1 VSTTVRVRLDD
12 ALVGS
17 LPPVCVMTGDAADG
31 YAPMIV
37 PRRLGIAWLLLL
49 AGPIGVAVLIGLYPR
64 LRTRYAVRVPTS
76 EPAFERWHSAR
87 ARRLWC
93 SWLGGMGLVAA
104 FALRWIG
111 PLAAL
116 VALASLL
123 LIGAALRA
131 HWQVPWRQPTMSADP
146 GGRTITMAGVHERF
160 ATAVANRPSPRS
172 SPRSLKRNAR

>member
-17 LPPVCVMTGDAADG
+17 LPAVCVMTGDAADG

-37 PRRLGIAWLLLL
+37 PRRLGIAWFLLL

-64 LRTRYAVRVPTS
+64 LRTRYAVRIPMS
-76 EPAFERWHSAR
+76 APAFDRWHTAR

-104 FALRWIG
+104 LALRWIG

-123 LIGAALRA
+123 LLGVALRA

-160 ATAVANRPSPRS
+160 AAAVA
-172 SPRSLKRNAR
+172 RNDTGRRRLRR